1 MGREREKR
9 VKASTAVTN
18 ERVKRERGKERRE
31 KRRRRLVK
39 LNKTGSETGF
49 AAACTVNTQKTTF
62 DCAENLAHRQHSLRD

>member
-1 MGREREKR
+1 LECGWGEREKR

-49 AAACTVNTQKTTF
+49 TAACIVNAQKTTI
-62 DCAENLAHRQHSLRD
+62 DCAENLAH